1 MTRVVTISAAYG
13 AGGAIVGRA
22 VAAELDVPFLDRA
35 IPLAVAQNLAV
46 SVDDA
51 DAHDETAD
59 NRVGRILA
67 ALAAAGIGLGPTPQ
81 RDLPPQAY
89 RQQTEDVMTTAA
101 TTTGCVVLGRAG
113 AIVLRELPGALH
125 VSLRGPQDRRIAQ
138 AVRLATGE
146 DPADIR
152 KLIEVSDRNRAAY
165 YRHFYNSDPN
175 DPSHYHLAIDAT
187 VVDLDTCA
195 AMAVT
200 AARAVGG

>member
-1 MTRVVTISAAYG
+1 MTSVVTISAAYG

-22 VAAELDVPFLDRA
+22 VASALDVPFLDRA

-59 NRVGRILA
+59 NRVGRILS

-89 RQQTEDVMTTAA
+89 RQQTEEVMTTAA
-101 TTTGCVVLGRAG
+101 GTTGCVVLGRAG
-113 AIVLRELPGALH
+113 AIVLRDCTGALH
-125 VSLRGPQDRRIAQ
+125 VSLTGPQDRRIAQ
-138 AVRLATGE
+138 AIRLATDE

-152 KLIEVSDRNRAAY
+152 KLIEVSDRNRSAY
-165 YRHFYNSDPN
+165 YRHFYNADPN
-175 DPSHYHLAIDAT
+175 DASHYHLTIDAT
-187 VVDLDTCA
+187 VIDLDTCA
-195 AMAVT
+195 ELIVT
-200 AARAVGG
+200 AARAIRP